1 MLPLKAY
8 YLARKLAL
16 FQISK
21 IIYFWIIFD
30 ATWKKLHWEVVDDMR
45 EREADE
51 VNLLLV
57 GALPSDDENQWN
69 YSKSMHNNCAHRHN
83 KQPMSHE
90 WGKKPSIL
98 QMSCNRHYWKSRAHC
113 RVEYEFI
120 IHNKTIRFSYT
131 LCIYKNS
138 HCSVKK
144 KVVINLNILK
154 DKPEMLQL
162 LGVTW
167 AFKPGIHDI
176 YYTEDILSFYHC
188 YHIL

>member
-1 MLPLKAY
+1 ME
-8 YLARKLAL
+8 
-16 FQISK
+16 
-21 IIYFWIIFD
+21 
-30 ATWKKLHWEVVDDMR
+30 KLHWEVVDDMR

-83 KQPMSHE
+83 KRTMSHV
-90 WGKKPSIL
+90 GKETRYPPNVMQQALLRVTLNMNSLYIRKPL
-98 QMSCNRHYWKSRAHC
+98 DFLTLYA
-113 RVEYEFI
+113 FI
-120 IHNKTIRFSYT
+120 IIIIVVLK
-131 LCIYKNS
+131 KN
-138 HCSVKK
+138 
-144 KVVINLNILK
+144 VVINLKILK

-188 YHIL
+188 RHIL

>member
-1 MLPLKAY
+1 MHSHQMM
-8 YLARKLAL
+8 R
-16 FQISK
+16 ISE
-21 IIYFWIIFD
+21 IIPNPCTIIVHID
-30 ATWKKLHWEVVDDMR
+30 TTSNPWAM
-45 EREADE
+45 
-51 VNLLLV
+51 
-57 GALPSDDENQWN
+57 
-69 YSKSMHNNCAHRHN
+69 
-83 KQPMSHE
+83 